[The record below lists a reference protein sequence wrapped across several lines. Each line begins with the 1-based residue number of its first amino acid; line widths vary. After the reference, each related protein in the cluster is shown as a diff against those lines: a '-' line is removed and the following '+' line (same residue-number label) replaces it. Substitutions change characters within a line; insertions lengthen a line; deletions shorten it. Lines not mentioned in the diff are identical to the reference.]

1 MKKILL
7 LIAVLLAQTVSGQV
21 FRGESRL
28 FGLESYVARPS
39 LSKKD
44 VLGRIRFYIGE
55 KGESAYIVISIPHS
69 TEEIDISRNN
79 NVYIE
84 YANDKYSRTMVHSI
98 ETNKLSKPYARE
110 KLYETLLECP
120 VDENEL
126 CKRRIKKISIET
138 DNGYEFTIKLDWFW
152 GTYMSKSFPD
162 YFAEAKKDALKRKE
176 RREFITDTFGENIPD
191 NIKELLEEKYPEKSY
206 NLISLD
212 TVYMPF
218 RPIALLE
225 YAIKEEIADFTDK
238 AEEAQEAGEGCEQL
252 LENGNTA
259 VKEFKEELAQYE
271 DEYNIQYA
279 AEGGND
285 DYQRTVIEVIGY
297 DGKERITLY
306 TRVGEERPT
315 EFDFEKT
322 AEECRACI
330 KELEEYIQKQRV
342 KENEAGETLA
352 E

>member
-7 LIAVLLAQTVSGQV
+7 LIAVLIAQTVSAQV
-21 FRGESRL
+21 FCGESRL
-28 FGLESYVARPS
+28 FGLETYVARPS

-44 VLGRIRFYIGE
+44 VLGRIRYYIGE
-55 KGESAYIVISIPHS
+55 KGESTYIVVSIPHS
-69 TEEIDISRNN
+69 TEEIGISRNN
-79 NVYIE
+79 NVYME
-84 YANDKYSRTMVHSI
+84 YANDKYTKTLVHSI

-120 VDENEL
+120 VDEDEL
-126 CKRRIKKISIET
+126 CKRRIKRICIET
-138 DNGYEFTIKLDWFW
+138 DDGDELTIKMNWFW
-152 GTYMSKSFPD
+152 GTYLCKSFPD
-162 YFAEAKKDALKRKE
+162 YIAEAKKDAEQRKE
-176 RREFITDTFGENIPD
+176 RREFLTETFGENIPD
-191 NIKELLEEKYPEKSY
+191 NIKEFLEEKYPEKSY

-225 YAIKEEIADFTDK
+225 YAIKEEIADFTYK
-238 AEEAQEAGEGCEQL
+238 TEEVQEAGEGCEQL
-252 LENGNTA
+252 LESGNTA

-271 DEYNIQYA
+271 EEYKTQYA
-279 AEGGND
+279 AEGGSD

-297 DGKERITLY
+297 DGKEKITLY

-330 KELEEYIQKQRV
+330 KELEEYIPKLRV
-342 KENEAGETLA
+342 KDNEAGETMA